1 MAPALRLRPPP
12 EVEDVSP
19 ARRLAAERAEF
30 LQRTSGKHAY
40 GKAERGV
47 ARGGG
52 KGDKATRA
60 SSADGQVRTRVSA
73 DDETVSVKH
82 QVPKSA
88 VGEGNEVTVVTTVTH
103 SKGGKASATVTHSK
117 G

>member
-1 MAPALRLRPPP
+1 M
-12 EVEDVSP
+12 
-19 ARRLAAERAEF
+19 
-30 LQRTSGKHAY
+30 RTH
-40 GKAERGV
+40 
-47 ARGGG
+47 
-52 KGDKATRA
+52 
-60 SSADGQVRTRVSA
+60 VSA